1 MSTFL
6 YIIAVV
12 ALIFAVWE
20 ILVHFGVFESSAGV
34 SKVTEGIKEEKSLQ
48 SKRKREKRKLDT
60 YAALTNAFRSLVLS
74 NLEYENHKYVIER
87 LELRSEVLG
96 RNLTPEELKGKYLIF
111 LFIAI
116 FCIPFGFFFKIFW
129 AVGIVFA
136 IIYFGYMSRY
146 NQKVRDEDEII
157 DTYFIDIYLL
167 MYSKLRMG
175 SKARLQTVVESYID
189 TLQVSS
195 NIMMKE
201 VMLKFA
207 RFFLNNLTMY
217 EDHEAVPHLRER
229 YRSATI
235 VNFCNVATQALQ
247 GIDNGDSLLS
257 FKLDLTRRKTEI
269 MKKNAEKL
277 RIRGERSI
285 YLIYI
290 ILFIFIAVGWYSK
303 LPTDFF

>member
-1 MSTFL
+1 MGLL
-6 YIIAVV
+6 YFIAVV
-12 ALIFAVWE
+12 ATVYAVWN
-20 ILVHFGVFESSAGV
+20 ILKYFGVFESSSGV
-34 SKVTEGIKEEKSLQ
+34 SKVSDEITEEKSLN
-48 SKRKREKRKLDT
+48 RKRGREKKKLSVFS
-60 YAALTNAFRSLVLS
+60 ALTNAFRGLVMS
-74 NLEYENHKYVIER
+74 DVEYDNHKYIIDR
-87 LELRSEVLG
+87 LEIKSEILG
-96 RNLTPEELKGKYLIF
+96 RMLTPEELKGKFLCVFFLGVFLI
-111 LFIAI
+111 I
-116 FCIPFGFFFKIFW
+116 FGFFHAIFW
-129 AVGIVFA
+129 AVSIVCF
-136 IIYFGYMSRY
+136 IVYFMYMPRY
-146 NQKVRDEDEII
+146 RQKVRDEDEII

-167 MYSKLRMG
+167 MYSKLRLG

-195 NIMMKE
+195 NLQMKE

-207 RFFLNNLTMY
+207 RFFLNNLAMY
-217 EDHEAVPHLRER
+217 EDHEAIPHLRDR

-257 FKLDLTRRKTEI
+257 FKMELTRRKTDI

-285 YLIYI
+285 YLIYG
-290 ILFIFIAVGWYSK
+290 ILFIFIIVGWYSK